1 MKLINVLKNTIL
13 FESGRKKESGKLIF
27 SELIDNKLIQLKSTY
42 HQRVERFGNLS
53 YDEIVELYKEY
64 IETRRSKFQAQ
75 PRLAVPDSMVR
86 NTFRSE
92 LNKVYESFNKI
103 NPENNKL
110 IFIKKRDDNEDD
122 KNFDYMEFLISKD
135 GNFFNIITSA
145 FSENGN
151 FLKTKDQNKSAKR
164 VTLEQFNTLNIQVV
178 YL

>member
-1 MKLINVLKNTIL
+1 
-13 FESGRKKESGKLIF
+13 
-27 SELIDNKLIQLKSTY
+27 
-42 HQRVERFGNLS
+42 
-53 YDEIVELYKEY
+53 
-64 IETRRSKFQAQ
+64 
-75 PRLAVPDSMVR
+75 MVR